1 MSRPESSKNFSVNTR
16 DWEGRIE
23 NQLFLGHDRLDVLT
37 HSLKMFDV
45 HGAVLLAADKNEV
58 RIGAN
63 VLRLDGEGGI
73 IVRESLQ
80 TAMVRAEPG
89 RELK

>member
-1 MSRPESSKNFSVNTR
+1 
-16 DWEGRIE
+16 
-23 NQLFLGHDRLDVLT
+23 
-37 HSLKMFDV
+37 MFDV

-63 VLRLDGEGGI
+63 VLRLDGEGGV

-80 TAMVRAEPG
+80 TALVRAEPG